1 MTPTPSRRYMHMWA
15 GDKEAA
21 MEGDAE
27 RRGKRGWKSQEER
40 MEDRLARSGAY
51 GGRWERMKETRV
63 KIEK

>member
-1 MTPTPSRRYMHMWA
+1 MWA

-51 GGRWERMKETRV
+51 RGRWERMKETRV